1 MKNTLL
7 LIGTMLFF
15 LSCDDTSN
23 AHAIENLSDDEAK
36 LRVEV
41 EEINFEKDTVELRS
55 ALEKYSIEKTDPMYG
70 GCVIEPGVMVE
81 GLIEPPPLPES
92 PGLPEDKVYD
102 FPPVDAQFPGGLGEM
117 KKFIHA
123 NLKYPLLDGGF
134 EYRGTVY
141 VSMVVGEDGRVQ
153 DVKIAKGIEKELDE
167 EALRLVRSFPN
178 WIPAEDNGKIVAAK
192 VRLPIRFTLN

>member
-1 MKNTLL
+1 MKNRLL

-55 ALEKYSIEKTDPMYG
+55 ALEKYSIEKIDPMFR

-81 GLIEPPPLPES
+81 GLIEPPPLPEP

-102 FPPVDAQFPGGLGEM
+102 FPQVDVQFPGGLMEM

-123 NLKYPLLDGGF
+123 NLKHPLPDGD
-134 EYRGTVY
+134 YQGTVY
-141 VSMVVGEDGRVQ
+141 VSMIVGKDGVVR
-153 DVKIAKGIEKELDE
+153 DVKIVRGVEKELDE